1 MATTVTSTRSATK
14 KDTSFGGGPRPPGPN
29 GKGPRGN
36 GWHGGEDDKKRKL
49 SPAAYRITMMV
60 VVAAVV
66 MMFAALSSAYI
77 ILSAGEQRVTV
88 AMPRMFFLST
98 GLIVLS
104 SFSFESAKRSLK
116 HGGVTGYVRGLGLT
130 LVIGLLFLAAQ
141 LMGWRELAAQGIYFA
156 SHPHSS
162 FFYFLTGVHGVHLLG
177 GILALLY
184 LVARTRRN
192 GEQVTSERTT
202 TLTDVVSLYWHA
214 MDGLWLWVFLLLLV
228 WR

>member
-14 KDTSFGGGPRPPGPN
+14 KDTSVGGGPKPPGPN

-36 GWHGGEDDKKRKL
+36 GWHGDHGDKRRKL
-49 SPAAYRITMMV
+49 SPAAYRITMWV

-77 ILSAGEQRVTV
+77 VLSAGEQRVRV

-104 SFSFESAKRSLK
+104 SISFESAKRSLK
-116 HGGVTGYVRGLGLT
+116 HGGATRYTRLIVLT

-156 SHPHSS
+156 SYPNSS

-184 LVARTRRN
+184 LVVRTPRYDDW
-192 GEQVTSERTT
+192 VISENST
-202 TLTDVVSLYWHA
+202 TLTDVVSIYWHA
-214 MDGLWLWVFLLLLV
+214 MDGIWLWVFLLLLV

>member
-14 KDTSFGGGPRPPGPN
+14 KDTSFGGGPRPSGPN

-36 GWHGGEDDKKRKL
+36 GWHGGDDDKGRKL

-77 ILSAGEQRVTV
+77 ILSAGEQRVRV

-116 HGGVTGYVRGLGLT
+116 GGRVTSYIRGLAIT

-184 LVARTRRN
+184 MVARTRRN
-192 GEQVTSERTT
+192 GDQVPSERTM

-214 MDGLWLWVFLLLLV
+214 MDGLWIWVFLLLLV

>member
-14 KDTSFGGGPRPPGPN
+14 KDTRVGGGPKPPGPN

-36 GWHGGEDDKKRKL
+36 GQPGGHDDKRGKL
-49 SPAAYRITMMV
+49 SPAAYRITTWV

-66 MMFAALSSAYI
+66 MMFAALSGAYI
-77 ILSAGEQRVTV
+77 FLSRGEQGVTV

-98 GLIVLS
+98 GLILLS
-104 SFSFESAKRSLK
+104 SISFESAKRSLK
-116 HGGVTGYVRGLGLT
+116 QGGVTSYVRLLAIT
-130 LVIGLLFLAAQ
+130 LFLGLLFLAAQ

-162 FFYFLTGVHGVHLLG
+162 FFYFLTGVHGIHLLG

-184 LVARTRRN
+184 LVDRTRRN
-192 GEQVTSERTT
+192 GGQVTSERGR

>member
-1 MATTVTSTRSATK
+1 MATTVTSTRSAPK
-14 KDTSFGGGPRPPGPN
+14 KDTSVGGGAEPPGPN

-36 GWHGGEDDKKRKL
+36 GWHGDHGDKRRKL
-49 SPAAYRITMMV
+49 SPAAYRITMWV
-60 VVAAVV
+60 VIAAVV
-66 MMFAALSSAYI
+66 MMFAALSSVYI
-77 ILSAGEQRVTV
+77 ILSAGEQRVRV

-98 GLIVLS
+98 GLILLS
-104 SFSFESAKRSLK
+104 SISFESAKRSLK
-116 HGGVTGYVRGLGLT
+116 QGGVTRYVRLIAIT
-130 LVIGLLFLAAQ
+130 LVIGLLFLGAQ

-162 FFYFLTGVHGVHLLG
+162 FYYFLTGVHGVHLLG
-177 GILALLY
+177 GILALVY
-184 LVARTRRN
+184 LVARTLRN
-192 GEQVTSERTT
+192 GEQITSERTT

>member
-1 MATTVTSTRSATK
+1 MATTVTSTRSAPK
-14 KDTSFGGGPRPPGPN
+14 KESRAGGGPRPPGPN

-36 GWHGGEDDKKRKL
+36 GWHGDQDGKRRKL

-77 ILSAGEQRVTV
+77 ILSAGEQRVRV
-88 AMPRMFFLST
+88 GMPRMFFLST

-116 HGGVTGYVRGLGLT
+116 HGGMTSYVRWLALT

-177 GILALLY
+177 GILALLF
-184 LVARTRRN
+184 LVARAQRN
-192 GEQVTSERTT
+192 GEQLASERTT
-202 TLTDVVSLYWHA
+202 TLTDVFSLYWHA
-214 MDGLWLWVFLLLLV
+214 MDGLWIWVFLLLLV

>member
-1 MATTVTSTRSATK
+1 MATTVTSTRTATK
-14 KDTSFGGGPRPPGPN
+14 QDTRAGGGPRPPGPN

-36 GWHGGEDDKKRKL
+36 GWRGGQDGKRDKL
-49 SPAAYRITMMV
+49 SPAAYRITMWV

-77 ILSAGEQRVTV
+77 ILSAGEQRVRV

-98 GLIVLS
+98 VLIVLS
-104 SFSFESAKRSLK
+104 SISFESAKRSLK
-116 HGGVTGYVRGLGLT
+116 HGGVTSYVRLIAIT

-141 LMGWRELAAQGIYFA
+141 LMGWRELATQGIYFA

-184 LVARTRRN
+184 LVARTRGN
-192 GEQVTSERTT
+192 GDQVMSERTT

>member
-14 KDTSFGGGPRPPGPN
+14 RDTSVGGGPGPPGPN

-36 GWHGGEDDKKRKL
+36 GWHGGEDDKRRKL
-49 SPAAYRITMMV
+49 SPAAYRLTMKL

-77 ILSAGEQRVTV
+77 ILSAGEQRVRV

-116 HGGVTGYVRGLGLT
+116 HGGVTSYVRWLALT

-177 GILALLY
+177 GILALLF
-184 LVARTRRN
+184 LVARTRRK
-192 GEQVTSERTT
+192 GDQVTSERTM
-202 TLTDVVSLYWHA
+202 TLTDVVALYWHA

-228 WR
+228 RR

>member
-14 KDTSFGGGPRPPGPN
+14 KETRFGGGAKPPGPN
-29 GKGPRGN
+29 GKGPHGN
-36 GWHGGEDDKKRKL
+36 GSQGDQDGKRRRL
-49 SPAAYRITMMV
+49 SPAAYRITMWV

-77 ILSAGEQRVTV
+77 ILSAGEQRVRV
-88 AMPRMFFLST
+88 AMPLMFFLST

-104 SFSFESAKRSLK
+104 SISFESAKRSLK
-116 HGGVTGYVRGLGLT
+116 LGRVSGYVRRIVLT

-162 FFYFLTGVHGVHLLG
+162 FFYFLTGVHGIHLLG
-177 GILALLY
+177 GIVGLLY
-184 LVARTRRN
+184 LVARTRPR
-192 GEQVTSERTT
+192 EKQIAAERMT

-214 MDGLWLWVFLLLLV
+214 MDGLWLWVFVLLLV

>member
-1 MATTVTSTRSATK
+1 M
-14 KDTSFGGGPRPPGPN
+14 
-29 GKGPRGN
+29 
-36 GWHGGEDDKKRKL
+36 W
-49 SPAAYRITMMV
+49 V

-77 ILSAGEQRVTV
+77 ILSAGEQRVRV

-98 GLIVLS
+98 GLILLS
-104 SFSFESAKRSLK
+104 SVSFESAKRSLK
-116 HGGVTGYVRGLGLT
+116 QGGVTSYVRLIAIT

-141 LMGWRELAAQGIYFA
+141 LMGWQELAAQGIYFA

>member
-14 KDTSFGGGPRPPGPN
+14 RDTSVGGGPRPPGPN

-36 GWHGGEDDKKRKL
+36 GWHGHDDKRRRL
-49 SPAAYRITMMV
+49 SPAAYRITMWV
-60 VVAAVV
+60 VLAAVA

-77 ILSAGEQRVTV
+77 ILSAGEQRVSV

-98 GLIVLS
+98 GLILLS
-104 SFSFESAKRSLK
+104 SISFESAKRSLK
-116 HGGVTGYVRGLGLT
+116 QGAVNSYVLLIVLT
-130 LVIGLLFLAAQ
+130 LVIGLLFLGAQ
-141 LMGWRELAAQGIYFA
+141 LLGWRELAGQGIYFA

-184 LVARTRRN
+184 LVSRSRWKV
-192 GEQVTSERTT
+192 EQVTSERTK
-202 TLTDVVSLYWHA
+202 TLTDVVALYWHA